1 MHEKR
6 GFPELFSLSASIHYG
21 DMIAL
26 IHKIL
31 LLLSPEDYAA
41 GRVVI
46 AADIAIHLTLAA
58 SRAAVE
64 RRLKSKNR
72 CGQAEGDPGEG
83 LLHLHLLA
91 PPVPQIN
98 PISFLSPPGQS
109 TQHFSYCELS
119 S

>member
-58 SRAAVE
+58 ASRAAVE

-83 LLHLHLLA
+83 LLHPHPLD
-91 PPVPQIN
+91 PQVPQSLQFTPYHLQNSHLHI
-98 PISFLSPPGQS
+98 
-109 TQHFSYCELS
+109 
-119 S
+119 